1 MCRTDNYILRITNTT
16 LADGSLTI
24 SSDYSTVS
32 FDTPDYLR
40 KKGKCKITV
49 VDGNICMVDRT
60 TRLNLNSTKTI
71 FLLQSNIPQLGYYTE
86 TRGAPT
92 VLGTAPTIYTG
103 EPDTGY
109 NAPFE
114 GVTPLIFTCPEL
126 PPVIEVQR
134 MVYIPDN
141 VVEEPCSITSGSPII
156 TGIAN
161 ISLLERGDAVLG
173 TGIPVGAHIIDVS
186 PDVIMNA
193 NATATNAAATLRFQR
208 TKLQASQTTGVVPF
222 FVELSIQFYEDM
234 PEE

>member
-24 SSDYSTVS
+24 SSDNSTVS

-49 VDGNICMVDRT
+49 VDGNICMVKSVNA
-60 TRLNLNSTKTI
+60 RLNLNNTKTI

-92 VLGTAPTIYTG
+92 VLGTSPTIYTG
-103 EPDTGY
+103 ATNDGY
-109 NAPFE
+109 NVPF
-114 GVTPLIFTCPEL
+114 GGATPLIFTCPEL

-134 MVYIPDN
+134 MVYI
-141 VVEEPCSITSGSPII
+141 
-156 TGIAN
+156 
-161 ISLLERGDAVLG
+161 G
-173 TGIPVGAHIIDVS
+173 T
-186 PDVIMNA
+186 
-193 NATATNAAATLRFQR
+193 TL
-208 TKLQASQTTGVVPF
+208 KASDTTVVVPF